1 MQDDSDNK
9 VRINKYL
16 ADQGFSTRR
25 GADALIEAGKV
36 FVNGKRAVLGQ
47 KVGFDD
53 KVEVKGQENKSYRYI
68 AYNKPADYVTHSPM
82 EGEKEIAEIFDMDGL
97 FPVGRLDKNSEG
109 LLILTDDGR
118 ITDRLLNPKYDHEKE
133 YLVETSTSVGESF
146 AKKLESGVDISVH
159 NSPLKKGALP
169 SSAGGMLQPPP
180 HGLGTP
186 FVKGDKPNE
195 LTKPCKVNLI
205 DPHHFTI
212 CLTEGKR
219 HQIKRMT
226 ESLEVSV
233 VSLKRLRIMNIKL
246 GNLKPNTG
254 REITGKELETF
265 LKSLGL

>member
-1 MQDDSDNK
+1 MEDTNDT
-9 VRINKYL
+9 VRINKHL

-47 KVGFDD
+47 KVGPDD
-53 KVEVKGQENKSYRYI
+53 KVEVRGQENKSYRYI
-68 AYNKPADYVTHSPM
+68 AYNKPAGYVTHSPM

-133 YLVETSTSVGESF
+133 YMVETSTAVGESF
-146 AKKLESGVDISVH
+146 AKKLESGVNI
-159 NSPLKKGALP
+159 
-169 SSAGGMLQPPP
+169 
-180 HGLGTP
+180 
-186 FVKGDKPNE
+186 GDGE
-195 LTKPCKVNLI
+195 ITKPCKINII
-205 DPHHFTI
+205 DTHHFTI

-233 VSLKRLRIMNIKL
+233 VSLKRLHIMNIKL

-254 REITGKELETF
+254 REIAGKELQAF